1 MPYRPKKPCS
11 YPGCPKLTNER
22 YCPEHK
28 KIMNAQY
35 DARIRDRDAAEFY
48 HSKEWKRLRQGFL
61 LEHPFCEECWRNGKL
76 TKASVVD
83 HIVPIKQGG
92 PALDENNL
100 QALCVSCHSRKS
112 VIEGSRY
119 GHN

>member
-1 MPYRPKKPCS
+1 MPRRPPKPCA
-11 YPGCPKLTNER
+11 YPNCPKLTYER

-28 KIMNAQY
+28 KLMNAQY
-35 DARIRDRDAAEFY
+35 DARLRDRGAAEFY
-48 HSKEWKRLRQGFL
+48 HSREWRHLRQNFL
-61 LEHPFCEECWRNGKL
+61 IWHPFCEECWKNGKL
-76 TKASVVD
+76 TKASIVD

-119 GHN
+119 GQN

>member
-1 MPYRPKKPCS
+1 
-11 YPGCPKLTNER
+11 
-22 YCPEHK
+22 
-28 KIMNAQY
+28 MNAQY
-35 DARIRDRDAAEFY
+35 DARLRDRGAAEFY
-48 HSKEWKRLRQGFL
+48 HSREWRHLRQNFL
-61 LEHPFCEECWRNGKL
+61 IWHPFCEECWKNGKL
-76 TKASVVD
+76 TKASIVD

-119 GHN
+119 GQN